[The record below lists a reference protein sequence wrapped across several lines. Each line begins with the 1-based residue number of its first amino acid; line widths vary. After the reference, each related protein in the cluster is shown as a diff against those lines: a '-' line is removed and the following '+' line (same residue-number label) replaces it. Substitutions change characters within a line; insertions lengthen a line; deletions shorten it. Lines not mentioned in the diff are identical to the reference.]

1 MAFFDSL
8 VGMCMLTFAV
18 FAFVNGAYITY
29 YGRRTS
35 RAIGILSIILG
46 MVGVVAIVS
55 STGIMYLGGL
65 RLSAGTI
72 TNGVASVLGMLLGV
86 IVPTLLLFAA
96 MLKS

>member
-1 MAFFDSL
+1 MAFLDSL

-18 FAFVNGAYITY
+18 FAFVNGAYMTY
-29 YGRRTS
+29 YGKRVS

-46 MVGVVAIVS
+46 VAGVVAIVS
-55 STGIMYLGGL
+55 STGIMYIGGI

-72 TNGVASVLGMLLGV
+72 TNGVASMLGVLLGI
-86 IVPTLLLFAA
+86 IVPTLLLFVA